1 MKPYQTPTSCHSRK
15 GSLKVQRQPLQ
26 VISNCPEYQQCANY
40 LQDKVQGLELRVK
53 NLNSQ
58 HADRSATKSKV
69 DIPLSPFMNQ
79 KKTCQSNQK
88 IDSQSFYETIINKRL
103 ENISK
108 IDHSPKHVKTDQAF
122 IIQDKFSTHSQ
133 LSNLSHYQSK
143 LHSNSIL
150 RIQQLTKKLRKFK
163 MIKDQNQDECAP
175 SLAKI
180 KCFCQEHC
188 NDCFDF
194 YRCTDLIT
202 LKYFIYLLLQEI
214 NTLYSQDAIK
224 MADNSLQYQQQIEM
238 LKEQLDL
245 QKSDQLT
252 FQNQLRL
259 QKMVVDTQKL
269 IQDIINALSS
279 KQNNS
284 LLINQVEVLNKQMK
298 DLKDNMSTNQTQNYL
313 SQNTTSF
320 GQQLAKCGF
329 DTHQQHQIMTNES
342 SLINQSNYQTQIRDD
357 RNLSQLSSK
366 SKSPYYR
373 NQKNLI
379 YDYESQNEQNKR
391 LLDEQTIINRQLMEN
406 LFKLQTEKQSN
417 EYKVIQLQDEIK
429 QKTKLIKDL
438 EKNVQSENSNTYN
451 NLNQRIIDI
460 SKNLDQVLIKNQELT
475 YENNH
480 LREKQDELQKNEQN
494 YYDLQQDFNKQYQQL
509 NAVLKENFNLQKLNQ
524 QIESDCKNYQQQIL
538 KFQEKCQNQYAHLEN
553 QQEIEY
559 MEQQIKELQLQ
570 QKEQC
575 KIITL
580 ITDEALYLGQV
591 TLYACD
597 ILSRQSNEGI
607 PTTLLMLQKDLNAK
621 KSTIQQKMNILE
633 QFGNN
638 LKLQDV
644 LPHNHNQMPDSIDY
658 NKEKLNSE
666 TSTLRQKNLSYY
678 DEKSN
683 TVNQNNQ
690 QNELMTMLLLQCN
703 IIEKMMEF

>member
-69 DIPLSPFMNQ
+69 DIPLSPFTNQ
-79 KKTCQSNQK
+79 KKACQSNQK

-122 IIQDKFSTHSQ
+122 AIQDKYSTHSQ
-133 LSNLSHYQSK
+133 FSNLSHYQSK
-143 LHSNSIL
+143 LHNNSIL

-194 YRCTDLIT
+194 YRCTDLVT

-238 LKEQLDL
+238 LKEQLDH

-269 IQDIINALSS
+269 IQDIINALST
-279 KQNNS
+279 KQNHS

-298 DLKDNMSTNQTQNYL
+298 DLKENMSTNQTQNYL

-329 DTHQQHQIMTNES
+329 DTHQPHQIMTNES
-342 SLINQSNYQTQIRDD
+342 SLINQSNYKTQTRDD
-357 RNLSQLSSK
+357 RNQSQLSSK

-373 NQKNLI
+373 NQKNLNFDI
-379 YDYESQNEQNKR
+379 ESQTEQNKR
-391 LLDEQTIINRQLMEN
+391 LLDEQTIVNRQLMEN
-406 LFKLQTEKQSN
+406 LFKLQTEKQSSDI
-417 EYKVIQLQDEIK
+417 KVIQLQDEIK

-438 EKNVQSENSNTYN
+438 EKHSENSNTYS

-460 SKNLDQVLIKNQELT
+460 SKNLDQVLIQNQELT

-480 LREKQDELQKNEQN
+480 LREKQDEFKQIEEK

-509 NAVLKENFNLQKLNQ
+509 NAALKDNFNLQKQHQ
-524 QIESDCKNYQQQIL
+524 QIESDCKSYQQQIQRL
-538 KFQEKCQNQYAHLEN
+538 QDKCQSHQSYLQNQH
-553 QQEIEY
+553 QIEY

-570 QKEQC
+570 QQEQN

-580 ITDEALYLGQV
+580 ITDEALYLGQM

-597 ILSRQSNEGI
+597 ILSRQPTEGI

-621 KSTIQQKMNILE
+621 KGTIQQKMNILQ

-638 LKLQDV
+638 MKAQEV
-644 LPHNHNQMPDSIDY
+644 QPHNKHQTLESVDY
-658 NKEKLNSE
+658 MEKLNSE
-666 TSTLRQKNLSYY
+666 TSTLRQKNVSYY
-678 DEKSN
+678 DETSS